1 MNKSTIIWIVSAIYG
16 FTFGLVSNV
25 YGLST
30 LQMLS
35 LIMMSAAFL
44 VFYVW
49 INLPSVQST
58 PKMPP
63 HVTTA
68 PTAEETLIAAQA
80 GASTIPAHPPG
91 MLHTFT
97 DDCETCNKLSED
109 DNTPWIR

>member
-35 LIMMSAAFL
+35 LIMMSALFL

-49 INLPSVQST
+49 INLPSAQRATIVEPMSWDEPCKT
-58 PKMPP
+58 HRTRKCIFC
-63 HVTTA
+63 A
-68 PTAEETLIAAQA
+68 PNQM
-80 GASTIPAHPPG
+80 G
-91 MLHTFT
+91 
-97 DDCETCNKLSED
+97 N
-109 DNTPWIR
+109 NTP